1 MVSMRI
7 PGHPGIGVGG
17 VDEREV
23 GKSGPAVPSG
33 PAPSI
38 SDNKGSVVV
47 RTGARRVVAA
57 MEQSEADR
65 AARIQ
70 AVRHEIQTGQYAID
84 KDALAEN
91 IVDDELARGA
101 P

>member
-1 MVSMRI
+1 MRI
-7 PGHPGIGVGG
+7 PGHPGVGVGK
-17 VDEREV
+17 VEDREV
-23 GKSGPAVPSG
+23 QKSGPSVPTG

-65 AARIQ
+65 AARV
-70 AVRHEIQTGQYAID
+70 ATVRHEIQTGQYAID

-91 IVDDELARGA
+91 IVEDELARGGR
-101 P
+101 

>member
-1 MVSMRI
+1 MRI
-7 PGHPGIGVGG
+7 PGHPGIGVGK
-17 VDEREV
+17 VEEREV
-23 GKSGPAVPSG
+23 QKSGPTAPTG

-57 MEQSEADR
+57 MDQSEADR
-65 AARIQ
+65 AARV
-70 AVRHEIQTGQYAID
+70 ATVRNEIQTGQYAID

-91 IVDDELARGA
+91 IVEDELARGGR
-101 P
+101 